1 MARLKAT
8 RVLVRLFGAAGLC
21 LASANSIRAQ
31 HVHGAPCDPLRSCLA
46 AQATGVLT
54 HLRAERG
61 RTFTEAYLSQPF
73 VAGSISAR
81 GGRLQALGM
90 YNFEGYTLRRGEL
103 SPGTWGE
110 GYVDRRHPHT
120 HVHELMLGA
129 QGTLGVTRFSLFA
142 GKGFVPFGSDD
153 PMMRPFVRYPA
164 NHHLAQILERAQI
177 VGAARVGR
185 VALEI
190 AGLGGDEPEG
200 ATDWPN
206 HDRLFDSWSARAT
219 LFAPRGFEAGMS
231 VAQLKSPEF
240 AAGFG
245 LNQNKYS
252 ATLRYLGSPNARVS
266 YALVEWAHTSEWLG
280 ERKDLWSFASGLGE
294 VSVRSGIGDFS
305 LRLERTSRPEEQRDR
320 SPFRSVRPL
329 LDFGIVGRT
338 RWESLTVGWWR
349 LPAENRF
356 QVAPFLEVSVNR
368 ARPLERVVIASPAD
382 AFGGLRL
389 FSISGGVRVGF
400 GSMRP
405 RMGRYGAAA

>member
-1 MARLKAT
+1 L
-8 RVLVRLFGAAGLC
+8 
-21 LASANSIRAQ
+21 
-31 HVHGAPCDPLRSCLA
+31 
-46 AQATGVLT
+46 
-54 HLRAERG
+54 
-61 RTFTEAYLSQPF
+61 
-73 VAGSISAR
+73 
-81 GGRLQALGM
+81 
-90 YNFEGYTLRRGEL
+90 
-103 SPGTWGE
+103 
-110 GYVDRRHPHT
+110 
-120 HVHELMLGA
+120 
-129 QGTLGVTRFSLFA
+129 
-142 GKGFVPFGSDD
+142 
-153 PMMRPFVRYPA
+153 
-164 NHHLAQILERAQI
+164 
-177 VGAARVGR
+177 GR
-185 VALEI
+185 VAVEV
-190 AGLGGDEPEG
+190 ASLGGDEPEG

-206 HDRLFDSWSARAT
+206 HDRFFDSWSARAT
-219 LFAPRGFEAGMS
+219 FFAPRGFEAGLS

-245 LNQNKYS
+245 LNQNKYQNKYS

-294 VSVRSGIGDFS
+294 FTVRSGVGDFS
-305 LRLERTSRPEEQRDR
+305 VRLERTSRPEEQRDK

-338 RWESLTVGWWR
+338 RWESMTIGWWR
-349 LPAENRF
+349 SPTDGPF